1 MVKSLIQEI
10 NSNNAMYEDEKT
22 MQILLNNSLS
32 PTVNPIENSKTY
44 NVVLHYGSNG
54 KVDEIYLYDGENNTT
69 DMVNFGEEI
78 KKSK

>member
-1 MVKSLIQEI
+1 MNLSHIVLDDYLI
-10 NSNNAMYEDEKT
+10 T
-22 MQILLNNSLS
+22 
-32 PTVNPIENSKTY
+32 TNPIENSKIY

-78 KKSK
+78 KKILR